1 MNDPLAQRLS
11 QALGSSFTLEG
22 EIGRGGMGVVYHAR
36 DERLKRKVAVKVLPP
51 ELAFREE
58 IRTRFLREAET
69 AARLSHP
76 HIVPIHSVG
85 EGPDGLVYFVMAYVD
100 GESLAAR
107 LKRRERLPPEEA
119 RRIMMETADALG
131 AGHALGIIHRDVKPD
146 NILLEGSRGRTVLT
160 DFGIAKALT
169 STTGPGTLTATGVA
183 IGTPHYM
190 SPEQAAG
197 DREIDG
203 RSDIY
208 SLGVVGYQMLAG
220 ELPFSAP
227 TVPGILLKQI
237 TEQAPNLQEKS
248 PTCPDDLS
256 SCVMRSLEKEPEA
269 RWPTADALRRA
280 LESRSAPPYRPS
292 RRTSGGGIGARA
304 SADTRL
310 GGSPPPARMSGGGRP
325 ERRRASRPAP
335 RKDPKSELTPSGES
349 RMVAKFRDS
358 FVSWASVCGGLMFI
372 DALMGGGLSWSLF
385 PTAIWGGF
393 GLLPQ
398 YMKLWQN
405 GYSWRDVLNRPAA
418 ADAQE
423 ALLGA
428 RRALPAPKAD
438 EFGRHVDTIRMVRN
452 DREAILKIMER
463 VPASER
469 KLLPDVVATV
479 DALLKRAEDLARMLY
494 GMSADVDDGA
504 LARIEVR
511 IEAVKLH
518 EEGTERERQLNLLE
532 RQRQALSD
540 LLTRRKHVEEQ
551 IDSCVLAMQNVRF
564 DLLRLRSAGVAAVLS
579 DLTNATQ
586 QARALSR
593 DVDHAIAAAG
603 EIRDVLS
610 ASPAPASPPPQPPAS
625 PVPPGPGQRPR
636 SAR

>member
-1 MNDPLAQRLS
+1 MNDPLAQRLT
-11 QALGSSFTLEG
+11 QALGSSFTLDG

-36 DERLKRKVAVKVLPP
+36 DERLKRAVAVKVLPP

-58 IRTRFLREAET
+58 IRMRFLREAET

-85 EGPDGLVYFVMAYVD
+85 EGPEGLVYFVMAYVD

-227 TVPGILLKQI
+227 TVPGLLLKQI
-237 TEQAPNLQEKS
+237 TEQAPNLQDKT
-248 PTCPDDLS
+248 PTCPDDLAA
-256 SCVMRSLEKEPEA
+256 CVMRSLEKEPEA

-292 RRTSGGGIGARA
+292 RRTSGGA
-304 SADTRL
+304 SARGESRL
-310 GGSPPPARMSGGGRP
+310 GPPARAAAGGRP
-325 ERRRASRPAP
+325 VSPLERRRATRAAK
-335 RKDPKSELTPSGES
+335 KDPKSELTPSGEP
-349 RMVAKFRDS
+349 RMVVKFRDG
-358 FVSWASVCGGLMFI
+358 FVSWASVCGGLMLI
-372 DALMGGGLSWSLF
+372 DLIQGGGLGWSLF
-385 PTAIWGGF
+385 VTVPWGAF

-398 YMKLWQN
+398 YMRLWQN

-418 ADAQE
+418 PDAQE
-423 ALLGA
+423 ALLGP
-428 RRALPAPKAD
+428 RRALAPPKAD
-438 EFGRHVDTIRMVRN
+438 EFGRHVDTVRLARN

-469 KLLPDVVATV
+469 KLLPDVVVTV
-479 DALLKRAEDLARMLY
+479 DALLKRAEELARMLH

-511 IEAVKLH
+511 IEAVKHH
-518 EEGTERERQLNLLE
+518 EEGTERERQLGLLE

-540 LLTRRKHVEEQ
+540 LLTRRRRVEEQ
-551 IDSCVLAMQNVRF
+551 IESCVLAMQNVRF

-593 DVDHAIAAAG
+593 DVDHVIAAAG

-610 ASPAPASPPPQPPAS
+610 ASPAPAAPPPR
-625 PVPPGPGQRPR
+625 GPRPR
-636 SAR
+636 SSP

>member
-1 MNDPLAQRLS
+1 MTDLLAQRLS
-11 QALGSSFTLEG
+11 PDLGSSFTLEG

-58 IRTRFLREAET
+58 IRIRFLREAET

-85 EGPDGLVYFVMAYVD
+85 EGPEGLVYFVMAYVD

-237 TEQAPNLQEKS
+237 TEQAPNLIDRS
-248 PTCPDDLS
+248 PTCPEDLA

-280 LESRSAPPYRPS
+280 LESRSAPPYRPA
-292 RRTSGGGIGARA
+292 RRTSGGTGTRA
-304 SADTRL
+304 ERL
-310 GGSPPPARMSGGGRP
+310 GAPPPRMSGGGRSL
-325 ERRRASRPAP
+325 ERRRSTRPQK
-335 RKDPKSELTPSGES
+335 KDPKSDLTPSGEPK
-349 RMVAKFRDS
+349 MVAKFRDS
-358 FVSWASVCGGLMFI
+358 FVSWASVCGGL
-372 DALMGGGLSWSLF
+372 
-385 PTAIWGGF
+385 
-393 GLLPQ
+393 
-398 YMKLWQN
+398 
-405 GYSWRDVLNRPAA
+405 
-418 ADAQE
+418 
-423 ALLGA
+423 
-428 RRALPAPKAD
+428 
-438 EFGRHVDTIRMVRN
+438 
-452 DREAILKIMER
+452 
-463 VPASER
+463 
-469 KLLPDVVATV
+469 
-479 DALLKRAEDLARMLY
+479 
-494 GMSADVDDGA
+494 
-504 LARIEVR
+504 
-511 IEAVKLH
+511 
-518 EEGTERERQLNLLE
+518 
-532 RQRQALSD
+532 
-540 LLTRRKHVEEQ
+540 
-551 IDSCVLAMQNVRF
+551 
-564 DLLRLRSAGVAAVLS
+564 AVL
-579 DLTNATQ
+579 DLI
-586 QARALSR
+586 L
-593 DVDHAIAAAG
+593 
-603 EIRDVLS
+603 
-610 ASPAPASPPPQPPAS
+610 
-625 PVPPGPGQRPR
+625 
-636 SAR
+636 

>member
-1 MNDPLAQRLS
+1 MNDPLAQRLT
-11 QALGSSFTLEG
+11 QALGSSFTLDG

-36 DERLKRKVAVKVLPP
+36 DERLKRAVAVKVLPP

-58 IRTRFLREAET
+58 IRMRFLREAET

-85 EGPDGLVYFVMAYVD
+85 EGPEGLVYFVMAYVD

-227 TVPGILLKQI
+227 TVPGLLLKQI
-237 TEQAPNLQEKS
+237 TEQAPNLQDKT
-248 PTCPDDLS
+248 PTCPDDLAA
-256 SCVMRSLEKEPEA
+256 CVMRSLEKEPEA

-292 RRTSGGGIGARA
+292 RRTSGGA
-304 SADTRL
+304 SARGESRL
-310 GGSPPPARMSGGGRP
+310 GPPARAAAGGRP
-325 ERRRASRPAP
+325 VSPLERRRATRAAK
-335 RKDPKSELTPSGES
+335 KDPKSELTPSGEP
-349 RMVAKFRDS
+349 RMVVKFRDG
-358 FVSWASVCGGLMFI
+358 FVSWASVCGGLMLI
-372 DALMGGGLSWSLF
+372 DLIQGGGLGWSLF
-385 PTAIWGGF
+385 VTVPWGAF

-398 YMKLWQN
+398 YMRLWQN

-418 ADAQE
+418 PDAQE
-423 ALLGA
+423 ALLGP
-428 RRALPAPKAD
+428 RRALAPPKAD
-438 EFGRHVDTIRMVRN
+438 EFGRHVDTVRLARN

-469 KLLPDVVATV
+469 KLLPDVVVTV
-479 DALLKRAEDLARMLY
+479 DALLKRAEELARMLH

-511 IEAVKLH
+511 IEAVKH
-518 EEGTERERQLNLLE
+518 YEEGTERERQLSLLE

-540 LLTRRKHVEEQ
+540 LLTRRRRVEEQ
-551 IDSCVLAMQNVRF
+551 IESCVLAMQNVRF

-593 DVDHAIAAAG
+593 DVDHVIAAAG

-610 ASPAPASPPPQPPAS
+610 ASPAPAAPPPR
-625 PVPPGPGQRPR
+625 GPRPR
-636 SAR
+636 SSP

>member
-58 IRTRFLREAET
+58 IRIRFLREAET

-237 TEQAPNLQEKS
+237 TEQAPNLQDKS

-256 SCVMRSLEKEPEA
+256 ACVMRSLEKEPEA

-292 RRTSGGGIGARA
+292 RRTSGPGGGALVRPE
-304 SADTRL
+304 TRL
-310 GGSPPPARMSGGGRP
+310 GGAPPARMSFGGRP
-325 ERRRASRPAP
+325 ERRRATRPTP
-335 RKDPKSELTPSGES
+335 KRDPKSDLTPSGEP

-358 FVSWASVCGGLMFI
+358 FVSWASVCGGLMLI
-372 DALMGGGLSWSLF
+372 DLIQGGGLGWSLF
-385 PTAIWGGF
+385 PTGIWAGF
-393 GLLPQ
+393 GLL
-398 YMKLWQN
+398 L
-405 GYSWRDVLNRPAA
+405 
-418 ADAQE
+418 
-423 ALLGA
+423 
-428 RRALPAPKAD
+428 
-438 EFGRHVDTIRMVRN
+438 VRN

-463 VPASER
+463 VPTSER
-469 KLLPDVVATV
+469 KLLPDVVVTV
-479 DALLKRAEDLARMLY
+479 DALLKRAEELARMLH
-494 GMSADVDDGA
+494 GMTADVDDGA
-504 LARIEVR
+504 LARIEGR
-511 IEAVKLH
+511 IEAVKHH
-518 EEGTERERQLNLLE
+518 EEGAERERQLNLLE

-540 LLTRRKHVEEQ
+540 LLTRRKNVEGQ
-551 IDSCVLAMQNVRF
+551 IESCVLAMQNVRF

-579 DLTNATQ
+579 DLTHATQ

-593 DVDHAIAAAG
+593 DVDHVIAAAG

-610 ASPAPASPPPQPPAS
+610 ASPAPASPPR
-625 PVPPGPGQRPR
+625 GQRPR
-636 SAR
+636 SSP